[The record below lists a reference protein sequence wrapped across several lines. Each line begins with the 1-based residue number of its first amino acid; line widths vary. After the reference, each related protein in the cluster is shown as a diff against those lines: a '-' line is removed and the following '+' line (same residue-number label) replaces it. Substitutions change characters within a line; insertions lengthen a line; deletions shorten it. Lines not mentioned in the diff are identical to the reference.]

1 MLRMSKLA
9 DYSFILLAQMVSE
22 NKPSWAASELA
33 DRTTLPAPTVAKL
46 MKVLAKAGIVTGQR
60 GATGGYRLAAPAKEI
75 SVARIVEAVDGPI
88 ALTDC
93 VVEGETHDCAVKS
106 MCPMHG
112 GWGKVNSAM
121 RVALDNVFLSD
132 LIAASPM
139 HDAKVSKQ
147 SAAADT

>member
-60 GATGGYRLAAPAKEI
+60 GAAGGYRLAASAKEI
-75 SVARIVEAVDGPI
+75 SVARIIEAVDGPI

-93 VVEGETHDCAVKS
+93 VVEGGTQDCAVQS
-106 MCPMHG
+106 LCPMHG

-139 HDAKVSKQ
+139 HDARAGEQ
-147 SAAADT
+147 TAADA